1 MCVPWSSDS
10 IYERF
15 WIPCHV
21 KTKCSNS
28 KVLVSAYVS
37 CITVSH
43 FPWTILAGSTASK
56 FHHQEQPGVAMEHLY
71 ALSDIRMPEFEV
83 IQQVAEAQKG
93 SRFNMNQ
100 NDLTCLVPEIWLAK
114 HNSLRAFENQRG
126 TALLPWKLNLETS
139 WTVNVWVQSQDRYV
153 QLQVSH
159 RTTSPIKRYSR

>member
-21 KTKCSNS
+21 NTKCSNS

-83 IQQVAEAQKG
+83 IQQVTEVQKG
-93 SRFNMNQ
+93 CRFNMNQ

-139 WTVNVWVQSQDRYV
+139 WTVNSQDRYV